1 MTKRFIRLRDKRT
14 PEMPSLSRGTGKF
27 VRSLDKEMRF
37 LSDARAMAS
46 GRGGSLE
53 SLRRLNRLRV
63 IHALRDQ
70 GSISRAEIARRT
82 GLSRS
87 TVSSLVADLQAD
99 GLVIERAEL
108 GAAHGT
114 QGGRPPILLS
124 FDSSAGAA
132 VGIDFGHSHLRVA
145 VSDLSSRIL
154 AERAVPLDTDD
165 AAEEGL
171 DAAADLVVELLADAG
186 IDPGQVIGAGM
197 GLPGPIRQE
206 DGVVGSGAIL
216 PGWVGVPAVA
226 AMRSRLELP
235 ILVDNDANLGALAEA
250 AFGAARDASDMIY
263 LKVASGIGAG
273 LILNGR
279 LYRGATGLAG
289 ELGHLLVDP
298 EGHVCRCGNRGCLET
313 LAATGA
319 LVDLLRRSH
328 GDVTVAR
335 MLELAHGGDL
345 GCRRVIADAGR
356 AIGQAVSMLLNVLN
370 PELLVVGGDLAD
382 AGDLLLDGVR
392 ESIGRA
398 ALPSAADAAGVVAGV
413 LGERAQVLGAIA
425 LVVSE
430 ADRAFPTRL
439 AAEAH

>member
-1 MTKRFIRLRDKRT
+1 MA
-14 PEMPSLSRGTGKF
+14 TG
-27 VRSLDKEMRF
+27 
-37 LSDARAMAS
+37 RA
-46 GRGGSLE
+46 GSLE
-53 SLRRLNRLRV
+53 ALRRLNRLRV

-70 GSISRAEIARRT
+70 GLISRAEIARRT

-99 GLVIERAEL
+99 GLVVERGEP

-154 AERAVPLDTDD
+154 AERALPLDTDH

-171 DAAADLVVELLADAG
+171 DAAAELVGDLLAQAG
-186 IDPGQVIGAGM
+186 IDESQVIGAGM
-197 GLPGPIRQE
+197 GLPGPILQE
-206 DGVVGSGAIL
+206 SGVVGSSAIL
-216 PGWVGVPAVA
+216 PGWVGVA
-226 AMRSRLELP
+226 AGDEMRRRLDVP

-250 AFGAARDASDMIY
+250 AFGAGQDATDLIY

-273 LILNGR
+273 LLLNGR
-279 LYRGATGLAG
+279 LYRGTGGLAG
-289 ELGHLLVDP
+289 EFGHFLVDP
-298 EGHVCRCGNRGCLET
+298 NGLVCRCGNRGCLET
-313 LAATGA
+313 QAATGA
-319 LVDLLRRSH
+319 LVELLRRSH
-328 GDVTVAR
+328 GEDVTVQR
-335 MLELAHGGDL
+335 MLDLARAGDT

-356 AIGQAVSMLLNVLN
+356 AIGRAVSMLINVLN
-370 PELLVVGGDLAD
+370 PELVVVGGDLAD

-392 ESIGRA
+392 DSIARA
-398 ALPSAADAAGVVAGV
+398 TLPSAAEAAGVVTGV
-413 LGERAQVLGAIA
+413 LGDRAQVLGAIA
-425 LVVSE
+425 LVISE

-439 AAEAH
+439 AAGAA